1 MTASEPGPKLELL
14 DWRRRVAEMYAAV
27 RAQADPAIGH
37 QVWQARRDALLR
49 SHPQTPLRPDDDLRT
64 TGVPVWPYDPSLRW
78 ELPIEPVDD
87 GELRLVSSA
96 NDGEIRMRHI
106 GRLRLPAP
114 VDGTLDCWWLEQ
126 YGGGLFVPIKDA
138 TAGHTTYGAGRYL
151 LDTAKGA
158 DLGGSDGR
166 LVVDLNFAYHPSCRY
181 DDKWQCPLAPPGN
194 FLTAAVEAGERYAFD

>member
-1 MTASEPGPKLELL
+1 MTFSEPGPKVDLL

-49 SHPQTPLRPDDDLRT
+49 SHPQTPLKPDDPLRT
-64 TGVPVWPYDPSLRW
+64 SGVPVWPYDPALRW

-87 GELRLVSSA
+87 GELRLVDSA

-106 GRLRLPAP
+106 GRLHLPAP
-114 VDGTLDCWWLEQ
+114 IDGSLDCWWLEQ
-126 YGGGLFVPIKDA
+126 YGGGLFVPLKDG
-138 TAGHTTYGAGRYL
+138 TAGRTTYGAGRYL
-151 LDTAKGA
+151 IDTAKGA
-158 DLGGSDGR
+158 DLGGRDGR
-166 LVVDLNFAYHPSCRY
+166 IVVDLNFAYHPSCRY

-194 FLTAAVEAGERYAFD
+194 VVSAPVEAGERY

>member
-1 MTASEPGPKLELL
+1 MTLSEPGPKVDLL

-49 SHPQTPLRPDDDLRT
+49 SHPQSPLTADDPMRT
-64 TGVPVWPYDPSLRW
+64 SGVPVWPYDPALRW

-87 GELRLVSSA
+87 GELRLVDSA
-96 NDGEIRMRHI
+96 NDGEIRMRLI
-106 GRLRLPAP
+106 GRVSLPTP
-114 VDGTLDCWWLEQ
+114 IDGTLDCWWLEQ
-126 YGGGLFVPIKDA
+126 YGGGLFVPLKDG
-138 TAGHTTYGAGRYL
+138 TAGRTTYGAGRYL

-158 DLGGSDGR
+158 DLGGGDGHI
-166 LVVDLNFAYHPSCRY
+166 VIDLNFAYHPSCRY

-194 FLTAAVEAGERYAFD
+194 VVKAPVEAGERY